1 MYQYAAS
8 ASGAQ
13 GEEWLEM
20 HPGMSDA
27 APAAISAY
35 TPSPELKARA
45 MIALGSVFC
54 AAVICYVP
62 VGLHL
67 SLGLTTIGAASAL
80 LLFIF
85 SLVIFGLRHHGFKRF
100 GAANTVTAIRA
111 AIVSLIAAA
120 VLFPATAA
128 EGSLASWAFVG
139 LVLVALALDG
149 VDGYLARRSGC
160 SSALGARFDMEI
172 DALLILCLSVA
183 AYFLGKAGIWVLL
196 IGLMRYGFVLAQVP
210 LPRLR
215 GDLPPSFR
223 RKLVCVVQVAAMC
236 LMLVPGLEPPLST
249 GIAAIALGLLAWS
262 FAVDSHYLLSAAR
275 SGK

>member
-1 MYQYAAS
+1 MY
-8 ASGAQ
+8 
-13 GEEWLEM
+13 
-20 HPGMSDA
+20 PGTSDA
-27 APAAISAY
+27 TPAAISAN

-45 MIALGSVFC
+45 LIALGSVFC
-54 AAVICYVP
+54 VAVVSYVP
-62 VGLHL
+62 AGLHL
-67 SLGLTTIGAASAL
+67 SLGLMTVGAASGL

-85 SLVIFGLRHHGFKRF
+85 SLVIVGLRHHGFTRF
-100 GAANTVTAIRA
+100 GPANTVTAIRA
-111 AIVSLIAAA
+111 AIVSLIAA
-120 VLFPATAA
+120 VVFFPATAD
-128 EGSLASWAFVG
+128 EGSLASWAFIA
-139 LVLVALALDG
+139 LVVVALALDG

-223 RKLVCVVQVAAMC
+223 RKLVCVVQVAALC
-236 LMLVPGLEPPLST
+236 LLLVPGLDPPLST
-249 GIAAIALGLLAWS
+249 WIAAIALGLLAWS
-262 FAVDSHYLLSAAR
+262 FAVDSHYLLAADR
-275 SGK
+275 SGQ